1 MAAAT
6 ACTRVSSRRRL
17 RKPRRHR
24 SRRRSCVPSRRWGSV
39 SRHSS
44 RRTAGCA
51 ASDCS
56 EHGQA
61 IPLEIVMDE
70 TVADRDIKSTLWSK
84 KVCPSCGLYVRTC
97 VSGPPWPRF
106 LCA

>member
-1 MAAAT
+1 MATAT
-6 ACTRVSSRRRL
+6 ACTQISSRRRL

-24 SRRRSCVPSRRWGSV
+24 SRRRSCVRSRCWGSV
-39 SRHSS
+39 PRHSS

-51 ASDCS
+51 ASDCP

-70 TVADRDIKSTLWSK
+70 TVADRDIKSML
-84 KVCPSCGLYVRTC
+84 
-97 VSGPPWPRF
+97 
-106 LCA
+106 